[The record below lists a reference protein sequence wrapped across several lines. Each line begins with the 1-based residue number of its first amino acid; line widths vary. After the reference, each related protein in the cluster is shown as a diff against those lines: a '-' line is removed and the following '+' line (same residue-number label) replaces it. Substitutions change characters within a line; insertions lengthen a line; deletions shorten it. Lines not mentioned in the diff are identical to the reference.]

1 VSAKSRRPAL
11 ISRAL
16 RIGGV
21 LAAAW
26 LALAPVGCGAPPG
39 SGPVVAGPAAADG
52 ALTGELAVY
61 VSDDP
66 VNGSE
71 TSAFLRDARGTETR
85 LLFGAPGVPDLAPG
99 SALRVSGVREGD
111 ALRVTSFTQL
121 PPSPPAGEVTTALVT
136 GTPFAARSFAF
147 VLVDLGEGI
156 NTDATTV
163 MGRLVNDP
171 DSIRNYYV
179 DDSYGM
185 QDITAQVFGPLP
197 YSLAGC
203 ATSDTTTL
211 ANTLRAM
218 IPGTFQHYLWYFGSR
233 AAACTWSGLAS
244 VGTPDRPSRDTWY
257 NASTNCTVLVQ
268 EPGHNFGMQHSS
280 SLSCPDGAYA
290 DDPNTCTASEYGDIF
305 DPMGD
310 GCRHMN
316 AWQKAYQGWFG
327 GCNGVKVTDSG
338 TFNLV
343 PFEQACDGVQFLQI
357 AAPKSRTF
365 NRAAAGGG
373 PATTETFAYYYL
385 ELRTPIDFDGTLG
398 NTRALTPMVLV
409 HVGNDLRNRN
419 QTGLHTFLLDMTP
432 STAGRNAFSDAALP
446 VGQTFTDPA
455 GGVSFTV
462 QSAGA
467 SGATINVTFSAGSG
481 AAPTCLDGT
490 AFTPPG
496 PGAESCG
503 NATPTGAGGI
513 GGATAGTGGQ
523 AGGVAGA
530 SASPGQAGTSGT
542 PTGPGAAAPGGCA
555 CAIASPSRSGGL
567 LGLGLLA
574 ALFLARRR
582 RVRR

>member
-1 VSAKSRRPAL
+1 
-11 ISRAL
+11 
-16 RIGGV
+16 V

-26 LALAPVGCGAPPG
+26 LALAPAGCGGSPAPG
-39 SGPVVAGPAAADG
+39 ATAADPTADG
-52 ALTGELAVY
+52 ALSGELAVY
-61 VSDDP
+61 ISDDP

-71 TSAFLRDARGTETR
+71 TTTFLRDTAGSETR
-85 LLFGAPGVPDLAPG
+85 LLFGPPGVPDLAPG
-99 SALRVSGVREGD
+99 TALRVAGVREGN
-111 ALRVTSFTQL
+111 ALRVTSFAAL
-121 PPSPPAGEVTTALVT
+121 PPVGPVPTGLIG
-136 GTPFAARSFAF
+136 GTPFAPRSFAF

-156 NTDATTV
+156 NTDAPTV
-163 MGRLVNDP
+163 LGRLINDP

-185 QDITAQVFGPLP
+185 QDINAQVFGPLP
-197 YSLAGC
+197 YALTGC
-203 ATSDTTTL
+203 ASSDTTTL
-211 ANTLRAM
+211 ANTLRSM

-257 NASTNCTVLVQ
+257 NASTNCVVLVQ

-280 SLSCPDGAYA
+280 SLACPDGAYA

-327 GCNGVKVTDSG
+327 GCNGVKVTSSG

-343 PFEQACDGVQFLQI
+343 PFEQACNGVQFLQI

-365 NRAAAGGG
+365 NRPAGGGG

-385 ELRTPIDFDGTLG
+385 ELRTPVDFDGTLG
-398 NTRALTPMVLV
+398 NARGLDPMVLV

-432 STAGRNAFSDAALP
+432 STAGRNAFNDAGLP

-462 QSAGA
+462 ESASA
-467 SGATINVTFSAGSG
+467 SGATISVTFTAGSG
-481 AAPTCLDGT
+481 AGPTCLDGT
-490 AFTPPG
+490 AFAPPG

-503 NATPTGAGGI
+503 TAPATGAGGS
-513 GGATAGTGGQ
+513 GGSVAGTGGQ
-523 AGGVAGA
+523 AGAA
-530 SASPGQAGTSGT
+530 ASPGQAGSGGT
-542 PTGPGAAAPGGCA
+542 PTGPGGASPGGCS
-555 CAIASPSRSGGL
+555 CALAPTASSGGL
-567 LGLGLLA
+567 LGLVA
-574 ALFLARRR
+574 ALLLARRR
-582 RVRR
+582 RARR

>member
-1 VSAKSRRPAL
+1 
-11 ISRAL
+11 
-16 RIGGV
+16 V
-21 LAAAW
+21 LAAAC
-26 LALAPVGCGAPPG
+26 LALAPAGCGGPPG
-39 SGPVVAGPAAADG
+39 SGASAAGPTDDSG
-52 ALTGELAVY
+52 ALTGELAIY

-66 VNGSE
+66 ANGSE
-71 TSAFLRDARGTETR
+71 ITTFLRDARGAETR
-85 LLFGAPGVPDLAPG
+85 LLFGSPGVPDLAPG
-99 SALRVSGVREGD
+99 TALRVSGVREGD
-111 ALRVTSFTQL
+111 ALRVTSFAQL
-121 PPSPPAGEVTTALVT
+121 PPSLPAGEIPTGLVS

-163 MGRLVNDP
+163 LGRLITDP

-185 QDITAQVFGPLP
+185 QDINAQVFGPLP
-197 YSLAGC
+197 YTLAGC
-203 ATSDTTTL
+203 ASSDTTTL

-257 NASTNCTVLVQ
+257 NASTNCVVLVQ

-280 SLSCPDGAYA
+280 SLACPDGAYA

-327 GCNGVKVTDSG
+327 GCNGVKVTASG

-365 NRAAAGGG
+365 NRPAGGGG

-409 HVGNDLRNRN
+409 HVGNDLRDRN

-432 STAGRNAFSDAALP
+432 STAGRNAFNDAGLP

-462 QSAGA
+462 QSATA
-467 SGATINVTFSAGSG
+467 SGATIDVSFAAGSG
-481 AAPTCLDGT
+481 AGPTCLDGA

-496 PGAESCG
+496 PGSESCG
-503 NATPTGAGGI
+503 NATATGAAGS
-513 GGATAGTGGQ
+513 GGAMAGASGQTSGAAGAPASGGQ
-523 AGGVAGA
+523 AGA
-530 SASPGQAGTSGT
+530 SGT
-542 PTGPGAAAPGGCA
+542 PTGPGGTAPAGCA
-555 CAIASPSRSGGL
+555 CAMTPSSRSCGL
-567 LGLGLLA
+567 LGLLTVLA
-574 ALFLARRR
+574 LAFVRRR
-582 RVRR
+582 RRRI